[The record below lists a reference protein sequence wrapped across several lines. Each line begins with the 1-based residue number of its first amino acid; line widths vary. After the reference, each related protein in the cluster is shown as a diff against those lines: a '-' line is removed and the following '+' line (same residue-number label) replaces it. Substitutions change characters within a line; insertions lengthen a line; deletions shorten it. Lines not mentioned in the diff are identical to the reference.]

1 MIGPIS
7 SSRTSGVGQVRGS
20 GSGGASKAGQAMSN
34 VTGRVASA
42 LTQEFDLLDQQGGGG
57 GGESGY
63 RGDEDIYDIAETAR
77 ELSAELGGSGAD
89 EGQIARSL
97 SAFAFESASLIGARP
112 EARSFERIEEAIAST
127 EAQQKGLENI
137 ASALASIDT
146 TTRLVASQARIA

>member
-7 SSRTSGVGQVRGS
+7 SSRTNGVGQVRGAG
-20 GSGGASKAGQAMSN
+20 GSGASKAGQAMSN
-34 VTGRVASA
+34 VAGRVASA
-42 LTQEFDLLDQQGGGG
+42 LTQEFDLLDQQGGNG

-63 RGDEDIYDIAETAR
+63 RGDEDIYDITETAR
-77 ELSAELGGSGAD
+77 ALTADLGGSGAD
-89 EGQIARSL
+89 EGQVARCL

-112 EARSFERIEEAIAST
+112 EARSFERIEEAIASV

-137 ASALASIDT
+137 ASALASIDN